1 MEYSQ
6 NAVKSNDFDDI
17 ELFKYVLIPIIDYL
31 DTIYD

>member
-1 MEYSQ
+1 MEYTQ

-17 ELFKYVLIPIIDYL
+17 KLFKYVLIPIIHYL